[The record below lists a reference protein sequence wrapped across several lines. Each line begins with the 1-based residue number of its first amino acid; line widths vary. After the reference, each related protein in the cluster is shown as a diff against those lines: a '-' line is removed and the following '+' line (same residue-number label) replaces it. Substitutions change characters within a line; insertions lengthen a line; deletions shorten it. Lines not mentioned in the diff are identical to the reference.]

1 MLEHAEYGDPDG
13 VPVIVQPGTP
23 STGRVGEL
31 FDRAARSHGVRLLAV
46 TRPGY
51 GASAVTSPGLTSV
64 AEQVALLADELG
76 LERFGV
82 WGVSGGGPYALAQA
96 VATPDRVTRVV
107 VSAGGAPG
115 GPAQTVT
122 ELVTEA
128 NELAALFTGLDA
140 RAFVASRPRTERFF
154 PDHPELAAAFIA
166 DLRRAVA
173 RPDGHVRDNQS
184 WQGDWDFSLGDVV
197 VPVDLVYGEV
207 DQMVTLDHGQRLA
220 AAIPHAR
227 LHVLPRAGHGYA
239 TFGSA
244 DLALGLFAA
253 SGPAVS

>member
-1 MLEHAEYGDPDG
+1 VLQHVDYGDPDG
-13 VPVIVQPGTP
+13 LPVVVQPGTP
-23 STGRVGEL
+23 ATGRVGEL
-31 FDRAARSHGVRLLAV
+31 LERAARSHGVRLVAV

-51 GASAVTSPGLTSV
+51 GATAVTSPGLVSV
-64 AEQVALLADELG
+64 AEQVGLLADALG

-82 WGVSGGGPYALAQA
+82 WGLSGGGPYALAQA

-115 GPAQTVT
+115 GPAQPVA

-128 NELAALFTGLDA
+128 NELAALFAGLDA
-140 RAFVASRPRTERFF
+140 HAFVASRPRTERFF
-154 PDHPELAAAFIA
+154 RDHPELADAFIA

-197 VPVDLVYGEV
+197 VPVDLVYGEA

-220 AAIPHAR
+220 EAIPHAR
-227 LHVLPRAGHGYA
+227 LHVLPGAGHGYA

-244 DLALGLFAA
+244 DFALPLFV
-253 SGPAVS
+253 G

>member
-1 MLEHAEYGDPDG
+1 MLEHVEYGDPDG
-13 VPVIVQPGTP
+13 RPVIVQPGTP
-23 STGRVGEL
+23 STGRMGEL
-31 FDRAARSHGVRLLAV
+31 FDRVARSHGVRLVAV

-51 GASAVTSPGLTSV
+51 GSAPVTPPGLVSV
-64 AEQVALLADELG
+64 AAQVGLLADDLG

-82 WGVSGGGPYALAQA
+82 WGLSGGGPYALAQA

-107 VSAGGAPG
+107 VSAGGGPG
-115 GPAQTVT
+115 GPAQTVA

-128 NELAALFTGLDA
+128 NELSALFAGLDA
-140 RAFVASRPRTERFF
+140 QAFVASRPATERFF
-154 PDHPELAAAFIA
+154 PDHPEYADAFIA

-184 WQGDWDFSLGDVV
+184 WQGDWDFSLDDVE
-197 VPVDLVYGEV
+197 VPVDLVYGEA
-207 DQMVTLDHGQRLA
+207 DQMVTLDNGQRLA

-227 LHVLPRAGHGYA
+227 LHVLPGAGHGYA

-244 DLALGLFAA
+244 DLACALFGGG
-253 SGPAVS
+253 STL